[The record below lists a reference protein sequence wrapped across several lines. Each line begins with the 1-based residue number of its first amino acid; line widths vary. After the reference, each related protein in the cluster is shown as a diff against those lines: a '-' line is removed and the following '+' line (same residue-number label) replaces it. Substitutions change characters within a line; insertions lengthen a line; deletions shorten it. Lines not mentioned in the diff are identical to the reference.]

1 MAEKQGVLLSQITM
15 RNNQT
20 SFPSLRSTT
29 NNGREMT
36 TVNGSCPILVM
47 SGEAWDTL
55 YISTGEARTANRER
69 PHACTHLPLPP
80 TIDG

>member
-1 MAEKQGVLLSQITM
+1 MTLLTPCCHFQ
-15 RNNQT
+15 NY
-20 SFPSLRSTT
+20 L
-29 NNGREMT
+29 
-36 TVNGSCPILVM
+36 GSCPILVM